1 MITRID
7 TAPGSPLRDYY
18 VGASE
23 VPGILGLSP
32 YADQTPRAIWR
43 RKRGLDPDT
52 PASVHTRIGHALE
65 PVILDALRAEL
76 PALAVL
82 HKPDLSYVS
91 SACPRLAAAP
101 DGADDLDAPG
111 ALAECKAWGNLWRDA
126 DALDQLRTG
135 IVPDSGRVLCAYVQ
149 VQAQLLAT
157 GAAVAYLGWLDDSR
171 RIQYAEIRPDAAW
184 HRVIIAAVANFADL
198 LDRDIE
204 PGASAGD
211 RDALLREPPT
221 LPDPP
226 AALDHLADQLDE
238 LAALKDSIA
247 RAEQRRAEIE
257 AAIAE
262 ALGEHARGVGG
273 VWKVSRSVQTRSAL
287 DQRALREAHP
297 DIADQFTRTGQPFG
311 VLRITRSKA

>member
-1 MITRID
+1 MALTTSTRP
-7 TAPGSPLRDYY
+7 ARSPSARHG
-18 VGASE
+18 VTSGA
-23 VPGILGLSP
+23 
-32 YADQTPRAIWR
+32 TP
-43 RKRGLDPDT
+43 T
-52 PASVHTRIGHALE
+52 
-65 PVILDALRAEL
+65 
-76 PALAVL
+76 
-82 HKPDLSYVS
+82 
-91 SACPRLAAAP
+91 
-101 DGADDLDAPG
+101 
-111 ALAECKAWGNLWRDA
+111 
-126 DALDQLRTG
+126 LDQIRAG

-184 HRVIIAAVANFADL
+184 HRVITAAVANFADL

-238 LAALKDSIA
+238 LGALKDSIA